1 MMSNWWKRIAVVVGV
16 GFGLAGLMWLGSRL
30 VSHTPSAAAETRPV
44 LTANV
49 SREVVRRQPY
59 PRVWRIAGTL
69 RPREVANL
77 SAEVTARVTS
87 VAVRLGD
94 SVRAGQRLVTLDAA
108 IPAAGLA
115 TSQAEVEALKN
126 ATEAIRRRIEA
137 AEANVRGARA
147 ERDLAQTLYERQEKL
162 FATGDVPRQN
172 RDIAEGRLKA
182 AEAAVEAAE
191 RQLAAEQAELVRAQA
206 QVAVGQQRRREAET
220 QVAQTQIVAPFAGR
234 IAARLVDPGAL
245 AAPGVPLL
253 VLESVGP
260 LRAVAEVEAEPA
272 ATLRLGQTL
281 RVELPG
287 GEVVDGTLVEQSP
300 AADPVTRTVTIK
312 VELPPTANA
321 YSGMFVRVLIPR
333 DVREVLTVPA
343 AAVAEQGGLQS
354 VFVVDA
360 AGIVRRRIITVG
372 EQLDGRME
380 VLTGLREGETVVF
393 GHAELR
399 DGVALSV
406 PQV

>member
-16 GFGLAGLMWLGSRL
+16 GLGLAGLMWLGSRL

-191 RQLAAEQAELVRAQA
+191 RQLAAEQAELVRAQT

-333 DVREVLTVPA
+333 DIREVLTVPV

-360 AGIVRRRIITVG
+360 SGIVRRRIITVG
-372 EQLDGRME
+372 EQLDGRVE

-393 GHAELR
+393 GDAGLR
-399 DGVALSV
+399 DGVALAR
-406 PQV
+406 P

>member
-1 MMSNWWKRIAVVVGV
+1 VMSNWWKRIAVVVGV
-16 GFGLAGLMWLGSRL
+16 VFGLAGLLWLGSRL
-30 VSHTPSAAAETRPV
+30 ASHKPSAAAENRPV

-108 IPAAGLA
+108 LPTAGLA

-147 ERDLAQTLYERQEKL
+147 ERDLAQTIYERQGKL

-182 AEAAVEAAE
+182 AEAALEAAE

-272 ATLRLGQTL
+272 AALRLGQTL
-281 RVELPG
+281 RIELPG

-312 VELPPTANA
+312 VELPPSAKA
-321 YSGMFVRVLIPR
+321 SSGMFVHVLIPR
-333 DVREVLTVPA
+333 DIRDVLTVPA
-343 AAVAEQGGLQS
+343 AAIAEQGGLQS
-354 VFVVDA
+354 VFVVDES
-360 AGIVRRRIITVG
+360 GIVRRRIITVG
-372 EQLDGRME
+372 ERLDGRVE

-399 DGVALSV
+399 DGVKLSA
-406 PQV
+406 P

>member
-1 MMSNWWKRIAVVVGV
+1 
-16 GFGLAGLMWLGSRL
+16 
-30 VSHTPSAAAETRPV
+30 
-44 LTANV
+44 
-49 SREVVRRQPY
+49 
-59 PRVWRIAGTL
+59 VWRIAGTL

-108 IPAAGLA
+108 LPAAGLA
-115 TSQAEVEALKN
+115 TSQAEVEALEN
-126 ATEAIRRRIEA
+126 ATEAIRRRIEV
-137 AEANVRGARA
+137 AEANVRRARA

-182 AEAAVEAAE
+182 AEAALEAAE

-220 QVAQTQIVAPFAGR
+220 HVAQTQIVAPFAGR
-234 IAARLVDPGAL
+234 IAARLVDPGTL

-260 LRAVAEVEAEPA
+260 LRAVAEVEAKLAAVLRPA
-272 ATLRLGQTL
+272 QTL

-300 AADPVTRTVTIK
+300 AADPATRTVTIK
-312 VELPPTANA
+312 VELPPSAKA
-321 YSGMFVRVLIPR
+321 SSGMFVRVLIPR
-333 DVREVLTVPA
+333 DIRDVLTVPA

-372 EQLDGRME
+372 ERLDGRVE

-399 DGVALSV
+399 DGVKLSA
-406 PQV
+406 P

>member
-1 MMSNWWKRIAVVVGV
+1 
-16 GFGLAGLMWLGSRL
+16 
-30 VSHTPSAAAETRPV
+30 
-44 LTANV
+44 
-49 SREVVRRQPY
+49 
-59 PRVWRIAGTL
+59 
-69 RPREVANL
+69 
-77 SAEVTARVTS
+77 
-87 VAVRLGD
+87 
-94 SVRAGQRLVTLDAA
+94 
-108 IPAAGLA
+108 
-115 TSQAEVEALKN
+115 
-126 ATEAIRRRIEA
+126 
-137 AEANVRGARA
+137 
-147 ERDLAQTLYERQEKL
+147 
-162 FATGDVPRQN
+162 VPRQN

-220 QVAQTQIVAPFAGR
+220 HVAQTRIVAPFAGR

-272 ATLRLGQTL
+272 AALRPGQTL
-281 RVELPG
+281 QVELPG
-287 GEVVDGTLVEQSP
+287 GEAVDGTLVEQSP

-312 VELPPTANA
+312 VELPPSAKA
-321 YSGMFVRVLIPR
+321 SSGMFVRVLIPR
-333 DVREVLTVPA
+333 DIRDVLTVPA

-354 VFVVDA
+354 VFVVDES
-360 AGIVRRRIITVG
+360 GIVRRRIITVG
-372 EQLDGRME
+372 ERLDDRVE

-399 DGVALSV
+399 DGVRLSAS
-406 PQV
+406 

>member
-1 MMSNWWKRIAVVVGV
+1 MMSNWWKRMAVVGGV
-16 GFGLAGLMWLGSRL
+16 GLGLLGLLWLGSRL
-30 VSHTPSAAAETRPV
+30 VSHTPSAAAESRPT
-44 LTANV
+44 LAANV
-49 SREVVRRQPY
+49 NREVVRRQPY
-59 PRVWRIAGTL
+59 PRAWRIAATL
-69 RPREVANL
+69 RPREVATL

-87 VAVRLGD
+87 VAVKLGD
-94 SVRAGQRLVTLDAA
+94 SIRAGQRLVTLDAA
-108 IPAAGLA
+108 VPTAGLA

-137 AEANVRGARA
+137 AEANLRGARA

-172 RDIAEGRLKA
+172 RDVAETRLKA
-182 AEAAVEAAE
+182 AEAALEAAE
-191 RQLAAEQAELVRAQA
+191 RQLAAEQAELVRAQS
-206 QVAVGQQRRREAET
+206 QVAVGYQRRRAAET

-253 VLESVGP
+253 VLESAGA
-260 LRAVAEVEAEPA
+260 LRAVADVETEQA

-281 RVELPG
+281 QVELPS
-287 GEVVDGTLVEQSP
+287 GEAIAGTLVEQSP

-312 VELPPTANA
+312 VELPPTANT
-321 YSGMFVRVLIPR
+321 YSGMFVRVVIPR
-333 DVREVLTVPA
+333 DTRDVLTVPA
-343 AAVAEQGGLQS
+343 VAVDEHGGLQS

-360 AGIVRRRIITVG
+360 GNVVRRRIVTVG
-372 EQLDGRME
+372 ERFGDRLE

-393 GHAELR
+393 GHAALR
-399 DGVALSV
+399 DGILLSA
-406 PQV
+406 P

>member
-1 MMSNWWKRIAVVVGV
+1 VMSKWWKRIAVVVGV
-16 GFGLAGLMWLGSRL
+16 SLGLAGLMWLGSRL
-30 VSHTPSAAAETRPV
+30 VSHSPSAAAEIHPV

-49 SREVVRRQPY
+49 SREVVRWQPY

-108 IPAAGLA
+108 LPAAGLA
-115 TSQAEVEALKN
+115 TSQAEVEALEN
-126 ATEAIRRRIEA
+126 ATEAIRRRIEV
-137 AEANVRGARA
+137 AEANVRRARA

-220 QVAQTQIVAPFAGR
+220 HVAQTQIVAPFAGR
-234 IAARLVDPGAL
+234 IAARLVDPGTL

-260 LRAVAEVEAEPA
+260 LRAVAEVEAKLAAVLRPA
-272 ATLRLGQTL
+272 QTL

-312 VELPPTANA
+312 VELPPSAKA
-321 YSGMFVRVLIPR
+321 SSGMFVRVLIPR
-333 DVREVLTVPA
+333 DIRDVLTVPA

-372 EQLDGRME
+372 ERLDGRVE

-399 DGVALSV
+399 DGVKLSA
-406 PQV
+406 P

>member
-1 MMSNWWKRIAVVVGV
+1 MMSKWWKRIAVVVGV
-16 GFGLAGLMWLGSRL
+16 VFGLAGLLWLGSRL
-30 VSHTPSAAAETRPV
+30 ASHKPSAAAENRPV

-69 RPREVANL
+69 RPREVASL

-108 IPAAGLA
+108 LPAAGLA
-115 TSQAEVEALKN
+115 TSQAEVEALEN
-126 ATEAIRRRIEA
+126 ATEAIRRRIEV
-137 AEANVRGARA
+137 AEANVRRARA

-220 QVAQTQIVAPFAGR
+220 HVAQTQIVAPFAGR
-234 IAARLVDPGAL
+234 IAARLVDPGTL

-260 LRAVAEVEAEPA
+260 LRAVAEVEAKLAAVLRPA
-272 ATLRLGQTL
+272 QTL

-300 AADPVTRTVTIK
+300 AADPATRTVTIK
-312 VELPPTANA
+312 VELPPSAKA
-321 YSGMFVRVLIPR
+321 SSGMFVRVLIPR
-333 DVREVLTVPA
+333 DIRDVLTVPA

-372 EQLDGRME
+372 ERLDGRVE

-399 DGVALSV
+399 DGVKLSA
-406 PQV
+406 P

>member
-16 GFGLAGLMWLGSRL
+16 VFGLAGLLWLGGRL
-30 VSHTPSAAAETRPV
+30 LSHAPSAAAETRPV

-49 SREVVRRQPY
+49 SREVVRRQSY

-94 SVRAGQRLVTLDAA
+94 QVRAGQRLVTLDAA
-108 IPAAGLA
+108 IPTAGLA

-137 AEANVRGARA
+137 AEATVRGARA

-220 QVAQTQIVAPFAGR
+220 QVSQTQIVAPFAGR

-253 VLESVGP
+253 ILESVGP

-272 ATLRLGQTL
+272 AALRLGQTL

-312 VELPPTANA
+312 VEIPPLANA
-321 YSGMFVRVLIPR
+321 YSGMFVRVLVPR
-333 DVREVLTVPA
+333 DIREVLTVPV

-372 EQLDGRME
+372 EQLDGRVE

-399 DGVALSV
+399 DGIALAQ
-406 PQV
+406 P

>member
-1 MMSNWWKRIAVVVGV
+1 VMSNWWKRIAVVVGV
-16 GFGLAGLMWLGSRL
+16 VFGLAGLLWLGSRL
-30 VSHTPSAAAETRPV
+30 ASHKPSAAAENRPV

-108 IPAAGLA
+108 LPTAGLA

-147 ERDLAQTLYERQEKL
+147 ERDLAQTIYERQEKL

-191 RQLAAEQAELVRAQA
+191 RRLAAEQAELVRAQA

-220 QVAQTQIVAPFAGR
+220 QVAQTRIVAPFAGR

-272 ATLRLGQTL
+272 AALRLGQTL
-281 RVELPG
+281 RIELPG

-312 VELPPTANA
+312 VELPPSAKA
-321 YSGMFVRVLIPR
+321 SSGMFVRVLIPR
-333 DVREVLTVPA
+333 DIRDVLTVPA

-372 EQLDGRME
+372 ERLDGRVE

-399 DGVALSV
+399 DGVKLSA
-406 PQV
+406 P